1 MKKKIKNLFVN
12 TIKLTLKSLVRVMFL
27 IVTLLLV
34 LAGAV
39 WFTALKYVSAEH
51 IGKEFASAL
60 QSALNRPVIVGDFE
74 LTSLNSITINNF
86 RIVDT
91 ELDEYNEFLS
101 VEKVVIKF
109 DLLPLRDN
117 IIDIKE
123 VMLYNPVVTIIK
135 DESGRTNIPKAS
147 VSNTQSALGQQ
158 FNITSGEG
166 RHWQV
171 VVEDWVIRNGVFA
184 YRDIAARTSHS
195 LNGIFIR
202 FYNLKF
208 HGFTDFALN
217 FVLRNKIKD
226 KIMENEI
233 VAEGSVDLADFKLS
247 EMTLKDTSLEVRG
260 ARQPLK
266 LTLSAKDF
274 LNPAV
279 KFSSVLPDLS
289 YDDVSLYV
297 SEPFD
302 FSLPSTSVNA
312 EISFA
317 EKFAKLK
324 VVSLD
329 LRNKDISLNIKGSAD
344 LSAKPIAA
352 EAEFSTAQFNA
363 ENADYLGI
371 LKPYRVKGALKA
383 RGQLIYKDGKF
394 SSPQLIADLNGVSAF
409 ISNFTIE
416 GVKGT
421 YKAENNFND
430 MSADVK
436 DGIFKVGRQTISKI
450 KGTAAY
456 EHKKQNFYAK
466 IKDTMFNNNTVTM
479 SVAISKVR
487 RADRV
492 IKANI
497 YLNLLKPVEIFET
510 TEDFVQALSKHKSSG
525 RVKDESSLAWLRNF
539 RTAIPKFMPNFNG
552 FVYAEKFETPI
563 ISGYDFNAE
572 FNLKNMLPGMDKL
585 SGSIDA
591 KLQQGVIYKLQEA
604 ADRQKALGIAFQPF
618 VIMSKMERAGSF
630 KMGKILKDTPFEV
643 MTASVDFNNGKMDIN
658 NFYVDG
664 EVIAATVGGDVDW
677 VKENLDL
684 DIVTMFKNTSKR
696 GALSENLTDES
707 GEPALAFRVYG
718 EMTKPAVQMKSP
730 KKTSAT
736 IKAARDKGL
745 RTDFSAGQ
753 KFIKEK

>member
-1 MKKKIKNLFVN
+1 M
-12 TIKLTLKSLVRVMFL
+12 
-27 IVTLLLV
+27 
-34 LAGAV
+34 A
-39 WFTALKYVSAEH
+39 Y
-51 IGKEFASAL
+51 
-60 QSALNRPVIVGDFE
+60 
-74 LTSLNSITINNF
+74 
-86 RIVDT
+86 
-91 ELDEYNEFLS
+91 LS
-101 VEKVVIKF
+101 
-109 DLLPLRDN
+109 P
-117 IIDIKE
+117 
-123 VMLYNPVVTIIK
+123 
-135 DESGRTNIPKAS
+135 
-147 VSNTQSALGQQ
+147 
-158 FNITSGEG
+158 
-166 RHWQV
+166 
-171 VVEDWVIRNGVFA
+171 
-184 YRDIAARTSHS
+184 
-195 LNGIFIR
+195 
-202 FYNLKF
+202 
-208 HGFTDFALN
+208 
-217 FVLRNKIKD
+217 
-226 KIMENEI
+226 
-233 VAEGSVDLADFKLS
+233 
-247 EMTLKDTSLEVRG
+247 
-260 ARQPLK
+260 
-266 LTLSAKDF
+266 
-274 LNPAV
+274 
-279 KFSSVLPDLS
+279 
-289 YDDVSLYV
+289 
-297 SEPFD
+297 
-302 FSLPSTSVNA
+302 
-312 EISFA
+312 
-317 EKFAKLK
+317 
-324 VVSLD
+324 
-329 LRNKDISLNIKGSAD
+329 
-344 LSAKPIAA
+344 KPIAA

-604 ADRQKALGIAFQPF
+604 ADRQKALGLAFQPF

-630 KMGKILKDTPFEV
+630 KMGKILQDTPFEV